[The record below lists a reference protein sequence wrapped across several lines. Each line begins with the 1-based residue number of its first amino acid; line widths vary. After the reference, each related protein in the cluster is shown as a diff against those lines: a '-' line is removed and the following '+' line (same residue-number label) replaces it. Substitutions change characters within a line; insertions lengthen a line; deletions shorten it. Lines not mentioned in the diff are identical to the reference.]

1 MAFNYTQFVTD
12 LANFITVPS
21 SDPNYLAA
29 LPRIID
35 AAEQRLY
42 RELDLLSTVTRA
54 TGALSAN
61 NRNFTLPTTTPNGNF
76 VVVEELNVITPAGTT
91 NADDG
96 TRVSLL
102 PVSKEYLDM
111 VYNSVAG
118 AGVPSMC
125 APISDQQWIV
135 GPWPDAGYSVEVVGT
150 IRPLPLSESNPTTF
164 LTTYLP
170 DVFFAAA
177 LVMSSG
183 YQMNFSA
190 TGDNPA
196 QGMSWETNVKT
207 LISSAMVEEI
217 RKKFG
222 SQGWSSKSPDPIAT
236 PPRT

>member
-1 MAFNYTQFVTD
+1 MALTYNTFVTD
-12 LANFITVPS
+12 LANFLTVPS
-21 SDPNYLAA
+21 TDPNYVLA
-29 LPRIID
+29 LPNIID
-35 AAEQRLY
+35 DAEQRLY

-54 TGALSAN
+54 TGLLTTN
-61 NRNFTLPTTTPNGNF
+61 NRNFTLPTTTPNGPF
-76 VVVEELNVITPAGTT
+76 VVVEEFNVITPAGTVV
-91 NADDG
+91 ADNG
-96 TRVSLL
+96 TRISLL

-118 AGVPSMC
+118 AGVPSMF
-125 APISDQQWIV
+125 APINQDEWIV

-150 IRPLPLSESNPTTF
+150 IRPLPLSNSNQSTF

-196 QGMSWETNVKT
+196 QAMSWETHVKT
-207 LISSAMVEEI
+207 LISSAMVEEM

-222 SQGWSSKSPDPIAT
+222 SQGWSSKQPDPIAT
-236 PPRT
+236 PPRS